1 MGRVMVSMTKAKN
14 ALAEVVN
21 QAAYGKERIIL
32 VSRGKPKAAIVSL
45 EDLERL
51 ERLNAEGMRAKRMAA
66 LEEAQALREQILAR
80 TGGIPLS
87 DSTEELR
94 RLRKERLRELSGGLC

>member
-45 EDLERL
+45 EDLECL

-80 TGGIPLS
+80 TGGISLS

-94 RLRKERLRELSGGLC
+94 QLRKERLRELPGGLC